1 MSLLDNTKNLRRNQT
16 PEEKLLWQHL
26 RNCQLGGFKIRRQH
40 PISNNYIVDFY
51 CAQKRLVIEIDGE
64 IHLLPE
70 VIAADKIR
78 EADILSL
85 GYKIIKFP
93 NIMVRENIG
102 SVLNTILEVLKS

>member
-26 RNCQLGGFKIRRQH
+26 RNCQLGGF
-40 PISNNYIVDFY
+40 YW
-51 CAQKRLVIEIDGE
+51 AQKRLVVEIDGE
-64 IHLLPE
+64 IQLLPE

-85 GYKIIKFP
+85 GYKIIRFP